1 MDTLV
6 IGLWVALDPFERH
19 LYNLVRVVS
28 SLDRS
33 VVYQPQ
39 VYGSFLGGFCLTSN
53 FNLSRYTFPGRSVS
67 FQQVFHVVGNPL
79 RQKRATSNRW
89 SLHGLGNEA
98 SLNQKQFKSFN

>member
-39 VYGSFLGGFCLTSN
+39 VYFRFVLINHYVALMFDSFI
-53 FNLSRYTFPGRSVS
+53 GRSVS
-67 FQQVFHVVGNPL
+67 LQQVVHVAGNPL
-79 RQKRATSNRW
+79 RQKGIAASCW
-89 SLHGLGNEA
+89 CLHGLGNEV
-98 SLNQKQFKSFN
+98 LMTILEQFLS